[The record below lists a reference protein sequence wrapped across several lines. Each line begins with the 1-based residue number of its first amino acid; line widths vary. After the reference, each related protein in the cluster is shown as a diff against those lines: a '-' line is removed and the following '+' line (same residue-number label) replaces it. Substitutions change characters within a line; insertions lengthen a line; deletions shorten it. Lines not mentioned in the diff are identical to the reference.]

1 MAYHH
6 RRRIGKRPFGS
17 SHKLGGV
24 QKPGGAVAN
33 KATPPSIP
41 ATPGAS
47 PSALPAAP
55 AAKCAKCQA
64 ALEPGATFCG
74 ECGAPVRAGV
84 KPKRTRVEVRRKI
97 EKGRNLRQ
105 IRTGANT
112 LLLLAVLNMAG
123 CLIVYLM
130 FQGDLQRVLALDSP
144 ETRAALADQD
154 GNLAEFDRAVWVA
167 RHWGELCFAEYG
179 LPALIFL
186 GLYAWARSSP
196 LPASV
201 AGLIT
206 YLTIMIAG
214 FAFNPAAL
222 LSPVGWVYRLIILG
236 ALGSAVQSASAERRI
251 AEREKSRK
259 RAEDLAR
266 RNAASEQGVT
276 EPVQGA
282 VETAEGNPG

>member
-24 QKPGGAVAN
+24 SKPGGTVAN

-41 ATPGAS
+41 VAPGAT

-55 AAKCAKCQA
+55 AGQCAKCHGS
-64 ALEPGATFCG
+64 LEPAATFCG
-74 ECGAPVRAGV
+74 ACGAPVKAGA
-84 KPKRTRVEVRRKI
+84 KPKRTRLEVRRKI

-123 CLIVYLM
+123 CQIVYLM

-144 ETRAALADQD
+144 ETRAALADQG

-167 RHWGELCFAEYG
+167 RHWGELCFAEFG

-214 FAFNPAAL
+214 FALNPAAL
-222 LSPVGWVYRLIILG
+222 LSPVGWVVRILIIG
-236 ALGSAVQSASAERRI
+236 ALGSAIQSASAERRI

-266 RNAASEQGVT
+266 RSAASEQGVA
-276 EPVQGA
+276 EAAQESPV
-282 VETAEGNPG
+282 